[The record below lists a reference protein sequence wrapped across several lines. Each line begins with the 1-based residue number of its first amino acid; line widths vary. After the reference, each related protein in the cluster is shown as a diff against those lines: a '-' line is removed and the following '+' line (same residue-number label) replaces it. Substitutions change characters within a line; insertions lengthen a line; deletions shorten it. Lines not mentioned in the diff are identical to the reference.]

1 MANLTCPTA
10 SFPVDST
17 WRGQTN
23 AHGIPLGTRAF
34 ASGGREYVFVK
45 AGAAIALR
53 DAIRF
58 YPGDATGV
66 TDVRATSAAHQFVV
80 GAADGTAFASGDFG
94 FMLAKGP
101 TTVLCTDNAAEGASV
116 RSSATAGLLIVSAAT
131 EYGNCAG
138 VVLDTAANADTD
150 GAVVW
155 LQGI

>member
-1 MANLTCPTA
+1 MANLTGP
-10 SFPVDST
+10 SGVFPIDST
-17 WRGQTN
+17 HRSTEAQV
-23 AHGIPLGTRAF
+23 PLGTRAY
-34 ASGGREYVFVK
+34 ASGGREYVYVK
-45 AGAAIALR
+45 CGATIAAK
-53 DAIRF
+53 DALRF

-66 TDVRATSAAHQFVV
+66 TDVRPTSAAHQFVV
-80 GAADGTAFASGDFG
+80 GAADGTAFATGEYG

-101 TTVLCTDNAAEGASV
+101 TTVLCTDSITEGASV